1 MVFYNKMFILI
12 LFQIFIISFQNHT
25 NFSYIN
31 SKDLS
36 IKNAFYII
44 RNSDGTLNLEYKHSL
59 KFNIEREIKTL
70 KKNFELIKYMDGNED
85 YFYIREKVSDLDL
98 SSDGKEIDFYTKF
111 FFSRKDSYLWKLIPK
126 LKKPNKLIYYVQNKQ
141 YKRFWELSVD
151 EKLKLSKKDDISEL
165 NQNNEF
171 QFHELYKEVEK
182 KNSELLEKEPIDVFI
197 KYIDLSDSELNRTG
211 IHQIQKDKDNQEL
224 KYSVRSIL
232 KNIPWIRKIFIL
244 MPNKQ
249 VKYFKP
255 KDEIKEKIVYV
266 KDKDLL
272 GFESASIYAFLFN
285 IYKMKRFGISEN
297 FILMDDDY
305 FIAQPLNKNDFFY
318 EENGTILPALVT
330 SDYYEMSK
338 ERLTKDLQNYLSKRI
353 NEDPHSE
360 NGFHIQQTRA
370 LLFAYEIFG
379 NDDKRHGKKLIEP
392 AFSHNAIPVK
402 ISDLKE
408 IHDYVINNYEHGNE
422 FLTSLVR
429 TTLDL
434 QMHTLYMAYV
444 KNKYDRRVS
453 KISSAFYDLNQI
465 SYLKWNRKKLFVI
478 NTSTKNYQKLYF
490 QLEKKILNELF
501 PKQTEY
507 ELANNELEEQSKRK
521 KKDDD
526 IKNISLID
534 IPGTKKIN
542 KTVSERMNDINKYM
556 SILLREANIIIKTYE
571 KIQNNDTIYEYIL
584 NEEENVIKEQN
595 QLRNNYD
602 LFFLCN
608 FFLFIFIKFLNYFEI
623 VPKIRKICSGRR
635 EYKKFSFKH

>member
-1 MVFYNKMFILI
+1 MFILI

-25 NFSYIN
+25 NTSYIN
-31 SKDLS
+31 SNDLS

-44 RNSDGTLNLEYKHSL
+44 SNSDGTLNLEYKRSL
-59 KFNIEREIKTL
+59 KFKPERGNKTL
-70 KKNFELIKYMDGNED
+70 KKNFELIKYIEGNED
-85 YFYIREKVSDLDL
+85 YFFIREKDSGLDL
-98 SSDGKEIDFYTKF
+98 SSDGKEIGFYTKF
-111 FFSRKDSYLWKLIPK
+111 FFSQKDSSLWKIIPK
-126 LKKPNKLIYYVQNKQ
+126 ITKSNNLIYYVQNKK

-151 EKLKLSKKDDISEL
+151 EKLKLSKNDDISEL

-171 QFHELYKEVEK
+171 KFNELYKEVEK

-244 MPNKQ
+244 MPNEQ
-249 VKYFKP
+249 VKFFKP

-338 ERLTKDLQNYLSKRI
+338 EHLTKELQKYLSKRE

-360 NGFHIQQTRA
+360 NGFQIQQTRA

-379 NDDKRHGKKLIEP
+379 NDDQRYGKKLIEP

-408 IHDYVINNYEHGNE
+408 IHDYVTNNYEHGNE

-429 TTLDL
+429 TNLDL

-465 SYLKWNRKKLFVI
+465 SYLKWNMKKLFVI
-478 NTSTKNYQKLYF
+478 NTSTKNYQMSFF

-507 ELANNELEEQSKRK
+507 ELDGDEIAEQSKRK

-526 IKNISLID
+526 IKNISLIH
-534 IPGTKKIN
+534 IPGIKKIN
-542 KTVSERMNDINKYM
+542 KTALERMNDINKYM
-556 SILLREANIIIKTYE
+556 SILLSETNKIIKTYE

-584 NEEENVIKEQN
+584 NQEKNVIKEQN
-595 QLRNNYD
+595 QLRNNYN

-608 FFLFIFIKFLNYFEI
+608 FFLFIFMKVLNYFVI
-623 VPKIRKICSGRR
+623 VPKIRKICSKNR